1 MPDLMSDPAPETASA
16 PSPKRDGAGASAPRV
31 SIASIVTSVV
41 LSLVVL
47 GVIGIVTF
55 EPDTFA
61 QMLRVNPWLLLLA
74 ALTVVVR
81 IFFGTWRLH
90 YVSHNRLS
98 WLGALRAQ
106 LAWDFF
112 SNVTPSTIGG
122 GPIAP
127 TYIASDSR
135 IPLGEATSIMLFAML
150 LDQIWFTLAIPTIV
164 VLGFYMEII
173 PSSLGTLGMS
183 AFMLYF
189 LGFMTWVLIF
199 GYSTLVRPHLL
210 EKFVGRLCSIP
221 GLRRFRERA
230 LGMMDQL
237 QERAQI
243 LRTQRPWFYVK
254 GFLLTLAVW
263 FSRYMLVV
271 VILWSVYPAVDKLLV
286 LLRTIALM
294 LGALVMPTPGGA
306 GGIEGLYALMVGPLI
321 PEALV
326 APTLLTWRLLGY
338 YIFIALGAYLTVHQV
353 HKTITRKKNER
364 ALNGESSSN
373 GAAVVRPSESVE
385 QTE

>member
-1 MPDLMSDPAPETASA
+1 MYEPAAKTASA
-16 PSPKRDGAGASAPRV
+16 PSPKRDSTDGSAPRV
-31 SIASIVTSVV
+31 SIFSIVWSVV

-47 GVIGIVTF
+47 GVIGVVTF

-74 ALTVVVR
+74 ALTVVMR

-90 YVSHNRLS
+90 YVSQNRLT

-127 TYIASDSR
+127 TYIARDSG

-150 LDQIWFTLAIPTIV
+150 MDQIWFTLAIPIIL
-164 VLGFYMEII
+164 VLGFYVEII
-173 PSSLGTLGMS
+173 PNSLGTLG
-183 AFMLYF
+183 AFAFTLYF
-189 LGFMTWVLIF
+189 LGFMVWVMIF

-210 EKFVGRLCSIP
+210 EKFVDRVCRIK

-237 QERAQI
+237 QGRAHI

-263 FSRYMLVV
+263 FSRYLLVV

-294 LGALVMPTPGGA
+294 LGALVLPTPGGA

-321 PEALV
+321 PDALV
-326 APTLLTWRLLGY
+326 APTLLTWRLMGY

-353 HKTITRKKNER
+353 HKTIRHKKHER
-364 ALNGESSSN
+364 ALDARNGESSSN
-373 GAAVVRPSESVE
+373 SASVVRPSKPAER
-385 QTE
+385 TE

>member
-1 MPDLMSDPAPETASA
+1 MPP
-16 PSPKRDGAGASAPRV
+16 PKRDGRGGSAPGV
-31 SIASIVTSVV
+31 SIASIVTSLV

-47 GVIGIVTF
+47 GVIAVVTF
-55 EPDTFA
+55 EPDTVA

-74 ALTVVVR
+74 AVTVVLR

-90 YVSHNRLS
+90 YVSQNRLT

-127 TYIASDSR
+127 TYIARDSG

-150 LDQIWFTLAIPTIV
+150 MDQIWFTLAIPLIV
-164 VLGFYMEII
+164 ILGFYVEII
-173 PSSLGTLGMS
+173 PSSLGMLGIS

-189 LGFMTWVLIF
+189 LGFMVWVLIF

-210 EKFVGRLCSIP
+210 EKFVDRVCRIK

-237 QERAQI
+237 QGRART
-243 LRTQRPWFYVK
+243 LRTQHPWFYIK
-254 GFLLTLAVW
+254 GFLLTIAVW
-263 FSRYMLVV
+263 FSRYLLVV
-271 VILWSVYPAVDKLLV
+271 VNRKP
-286 LLRTIALM
+286 LM
-294 LGALVMPTPGGA
+294 
-306 GGIEGLYALMVGPLI
+306 
-321 PEALV
+321 
-326 APTLLTWRLLGY
+326 
-338 YIFIALGAYLTVHQV
+338 
-353 HKTITRKKNER
+353 
-364 ALNGESSSN
+364 
-373 GAAVVRPSESVE
+373 
-385 QTE
+385 